1 VAVPDDSNPDVF
13 APSPKTPSGEIYAP
27 ITRSHTRTMT
37 GAQIKFYA
45 DLWCAFHGIQLGYG
59 SFARPVEEIARR
71 TGRPLRTAER
81 LLSSLEE
88 TGWIRDLN
96 MSTWHDKPCRRYRL
110 AETPQ
115 EAARLKE
122 QYEKHPEDP
131 PTMADAPATC
141 GGSHPPT
148 MAGGGASTNG
158 HKPSPEG
165 TDPPLLAVPTQTFT
179 QTYAQMP
186 PPGENQAEPAGAKT
200 APSAPPL
207 AAPDNGNP
215 GQVHYFHDGDAG
227 RAMDNQMAPAGA
239 EPDELDLLLNGPADA
254 VRARLAMEAG
264 QWAGGGG
271 QDGWADNQGD
281 DTADG
286 AAG

>member
-115 EAARLKE
+115 EAAR
-122 QYEKHPEDP
+122 P
-131 PTMADAPATC
+131 
-141 GGSHPPT
+141 
-148 MAGGGASTNG
+148 
-158 HKPSPEG
+158 
-165 TDPPLLAVPTQTFT
+165 
-179 QTYAQMP
+179 
-186 PPGENQAEPAGAKT
+186 
-200 APSAPPL
+200 
-207 AAPDNGNP
+207 
-215 GQVHYFHDGDAG
+215 
-227 RAMDNQMAPAGA
+227 R
-239 EPDELDLLLNGPADA
+239 GPANY
-254 VRARLAMEAG
+254 
-264 QWAGGGG
+264 GGRTRHLWRFPPANYGG
-271 QDGWADNQGD
+271 WGCLNQRS
-281 DTADG
+281 
-286 AAG
+286 